1 MDYDIFVYLFIKFGL
16 QYLQR
21 DGGAGFCIGKN
32 VMV

>member
-21 DGGAGFCIGKN
+21 DAAQASASAKT
-32 VMV
+32 